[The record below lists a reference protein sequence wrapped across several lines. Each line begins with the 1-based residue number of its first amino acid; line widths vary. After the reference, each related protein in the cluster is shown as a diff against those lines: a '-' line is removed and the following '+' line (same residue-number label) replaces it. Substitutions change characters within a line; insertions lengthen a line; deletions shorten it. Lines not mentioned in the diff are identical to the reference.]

1 MHNKTE
7 LCPAISVVFT
17 SYNHKEYLSQAL
29 DALLNQTFVNFELI
43 IVDDCSTDGSQE
55 ILKDYAKKDERIRLF
70 LNKENSGS
78 YVNSTNYGVTLAV
91 APYIVLAQCD
101 DFAFPDQLQKLYS
114 ARLNNEECQ
123 VVFSSS
129 VLVDEQGKAIDIDY
143 NLRKRKFREAVSD
156 ACVIDRKVATELLLN
171 ECIIPNLGAA
181 LIDRSLYNVVGGL
194 STSYKVLADWDFW
207 LNCSLISD
215 FVYLKS
221 PLNNFRQHKTTIR
234 SSVRTELQLNELY
247 DIFKKYKEKDLSL
260 TNLYINKSIGILFW
274 GMVTPISIRNS
285 LGVIKLSIKAV
296 SFHFALPFYI
306 YLGLIRILYNKIMK
320 YMQEF

>member
-1 MHNKTE
+1 MHNITE
-7 LCPAISVVFT
+7 LSPTISVVFT

-29 DALLNQTFVNFELI
+29 DALLNQTFRNFELI

-55 ILKDYAKKDERIRLF
+55 ILKDYAKKDERIRLY

-78 YVNSTNYGVTLAV
+78 YVNSTNYGATLAL

-114 ARLNNEECQ
+114 ARMDNEECQ

-129 VLVDEQGKAIDIDY
+129 VLVDETGKAIDIDY
-143 NLRKRKFREAVSD
+143 NFRNRKFKEVVSD
-156 ACVIDRKVATELLLN
+156 TCVIEHKVATELLLN

-181 LIDRSLYNVVGGL
+181 LIDRSLYNEVGGL
-194 STSYKVLADWDFW
+194 STSYRVLADWDFW
-207 LNCSLISD
+207 LKCSLISN

-234 SSVRTELQLNELY
+234 SSVKTELQLNELY
-247 DIFKKYKEKDLSL
+247 DIFRKYKKKNKSQ
-260 TNLYINKSIGILFW
+260 TNSDINKSVGLLFW
-274 GMVTPISIRNS
+274 GMVTPITIRNS

-296 SFHFALPFYI
+296 SFNFALPVYI
-306 YLGLIRILYNKIMK
+306 YLGLIRILYNKIK
-320 YMQEF
+320 K